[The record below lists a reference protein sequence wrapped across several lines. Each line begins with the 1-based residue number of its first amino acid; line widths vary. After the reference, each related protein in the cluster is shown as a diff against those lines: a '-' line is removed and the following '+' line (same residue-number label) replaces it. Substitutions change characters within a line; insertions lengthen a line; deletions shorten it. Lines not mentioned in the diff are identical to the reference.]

1 MTDTKDIMISK
12 KTRNIFLAIL
22 AVSLAVNL
30 FIAGVLASFWVSGH
44 RVQSRDYDRVERRI
58 FRRISKI
65 DRPAARKIMAAHHD
79 IMRMKFANYI
89 TQRQALANA
98 LIDPDKSYEDISLA
112 ADELYKAGCTLSDG
126 FRAITLDIIHDA
138 SPATRKAIAR
148 AVQRF

>member
-1 MTDTKDIMISK
+1 MNDTKTIILTK
-12 KTRNIFLAIL
+12 KTRNIFLGLL

-30 FIAGVLASFWVSGH
+30 FIAGALATFWFSEHGAK
-44 RVQSRDYDRVERRI
+44 SRDYNRVERRI

-79 IMRMKFANYI
+79 NMRMKFANYI
-89 TQRQALANA
+89 AQRQALADA
-98 LIDPDKSYEDISLA
+98 LIDPDKSYKDISLA

-126 FRAITLDIIHDA
+126 FRVITLDIIHNA

-148 AVQRF
+148 AVKRF